1 VKPQWHFLVITS
13 RNTQSGSKE
22 QRVDGDSDD
31 EEASSH
37 LFRSPYVPTCRAA
50 VEEFLKIAHVGE
62 NDVVCDIGCGDGRVL
77 AMAAELGAKGIG
89 FEIDQELHERATKM
103 LAKEKKALR
112 ERVVIYNQPA
122 EGARLIEALQQTTVL
137 FLFLLPKAIRSLEPI
152 ILAQMQPKTRIV
164 TYTFRF
170 GDSLV
175 PVKSINYRSSVT
187 PLRMYEVPS
196 RQKRS

>member
-1 VKPQWHFLVITS
+1 
-13 RNTQSGSKE
+13 
-22 QRVDGDSDD
+22 
-31 EEASSH
+31 
-37 LFRSPYVPTCRAA
+37 
-50 VEEFLKIAHVGE
+50 
-62 NDVVCDIGCGDGRVL
+62 
-77 AMAAELGAKGIG
+77 MAAELGAKGIG